1 VKGPPRL
8 VDGDD
13 LRARLLRSARHDA
26 PSGRT
31 GRRVTAA
38 IALAVGTL
46 ASRST
51 AALAAATVTRSVL
64 FKVLLGAGVV
74 TLVATGAPDAPFSVP
89 PAAVVVASPAPPR
102 VQSPMA
108 PRAVAAVPLPEPA
121 ASAST
126 PSRAAV
132 PPRAPDTLAAEV
144 ALLGDAKRALESGQT
159 TAAFAALAE
168 HDRRFPHGSL
178 GQEAAALRIEATAR
192 GGDRAA
198 AASLARAF
206 EAAYPGSPLRG
217 RVRALGDGQ
226 P

>member
-26 PSGRT
+26 PTGRT

-74 TLVATGAPDAPFSVP
+74 TLVATAPDPPLSVP
-89 PAAVVVASPAPPR
+89 PAAVAVASPAPPPR
-102 VQSPMA
+102 VQSRVA
-108 PRAVAAVPLPEPA
+108 PRATAAVPLAEPA

-159 TAAFAALAE
+159 AAAFAAIAE

-192 GGDRAA
+192 GGDRTA

-206 EAAYPGSPLRG
+206 EVAYPGSPLRG
-217 RVRALGDGQ
+217 RVRALGGTQ